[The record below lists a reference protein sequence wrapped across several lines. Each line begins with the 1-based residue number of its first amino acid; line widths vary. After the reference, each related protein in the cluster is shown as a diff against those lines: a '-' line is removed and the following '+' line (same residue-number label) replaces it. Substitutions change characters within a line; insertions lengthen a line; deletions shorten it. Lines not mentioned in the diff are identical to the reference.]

1 MRKILLCI
9 VVLNSLLSAQM
20 SSSTK
25 SKLQSLILPGM
36 GELNMGHKNRARSFF
51 IREAAIW
58 LVCIGGT
65 KVSNWYGS
73 DYRAFAALHARIDMD
88 GKDYIFAVNM
98 GHYNSFTEYNETK
111 ARKRQMHKIYAEG
124 QGNEWQWDNNKNRI
138 HFDKL
143 RIQSVTYEKYT
154 RFAIGGLILHR
165 LISLIDVIYLER
177 RYPDLSL
184 TPQLSTNAG
193 NIQFNIQL
201 DL

>member
-1 MRKILLCI
+1 MH
-9 VVLNSLLSAQM
+9 
-20 SSSTK
+20 
-25 SKLQSLILPGM
+25 
-36 GELNMGHKNRARSFF
+36 EL
-51 IREAAIW
+51 
-58 LVCIGGT
+58 
-65 KVSNWYGS
+65 
-73 DYRAFAALHARIDMD
+73 
-88 GKDYIFAVNM
+88 
-98 GHYNSFTEYNETK
+98 
-111 ARKRQMHKIYAEG
+111 YAEG
-124 QGNEWQWDNNKNRI
+124 QGNEWQWDNKENRI

-143 RIQSVTYEKYT
+143 RIQSVTYEKYA

>member
-1 MRKILLCI
+1 MRKILFCI
-9 VVLNSLLSAQM
+9 VVLYSLLSAQM
-20 SSSTK
+20 SSSAK
-25 SKLQSLILPGM
+25 SKLQSLILPGL
-36 GELNMGHKNRARSFF
+36 GELKMGHEKKARSFF

-111 ARKRQMHKIYAEG
+111 ARQRQAHEMYAEG
-124 QGNEWQWDNNKNRI
+124 QGNEWHWDNKKNRI

>member
-9 VVLNSLLSAQM
+9 VVLYSLLSAQM
-20 SSSTK
+20 SSSAK
-25 SKLQSLILPGM
+25 SKLQSLLLPGM
-36 GELNMGHKNRARSFF
+36 GELKMGHEQRARSFF

-111 ARKRQMHKIYAEG
+111 ARQRQVDDIYAEG
-124 QGNEWQWDNNKNRI
+124 KGNEWEWDNSKNRI

-143 RIQSVTYEKYT
+143 RIQSMTYDKYAS
-154 RFAIGGLILHR
+154 FAIAGLVLHR
-165 LISLIDVIYLER
+165 IISLIDVIYLER
-177 RYPDLSL
+177 RSHDISL
-184 TPQLSTNAG
+184 TPQLSTNTG
-193 NIQFNIQL
+193 NIQFKVHLNL
-201 DL
+201 